1 MAKQKS
7 KRQGEQV
14 ASLRLPVGFQPSP
27 ACTKVY
33 PTYTGLHK
41 SVPYNRKKCGQNHRP
56 CKIYRHSRISRPG
69 WTLLGSTTQGE
80 KNMARYAAES
90 KNRGYCC
97 GQADMCLAQPVQNTD
112 TDELISST
120 TKLSVQFISTLTR
133 SQKEVTVIK
142 QSLHLI
148 FVTLSSFCLC

>member
-41 SVPYNRKKCGQNHRP
+41 SVPYNREKVWTESPPVQDIQTLPDFKARMDAP
-56 CKIYRHSRISRPG
+56 WVDHSG
-69 WTLLGSTTQGE
+69 GE
-80 KNMARYAAES
+80 KYGAL
-90 KNRGYCC
+90 RG
-97 GQADMCLAQPVQNTD
+97 G
-112 TDELISST
+112 E
-120 TKLSVQFISTLTR
+120 
-133 SQKEVTVIK
+133 QK
-142 QSLHLI
+142 
-148 FVTLSSFCLC
+148 